1 MGEAE
6 GDAVQA
12 ELLRRVVGNPA
23 FGHYARLAKVQ
34 RYVNAHLPEPVSLA
48 EAARVAGLE
57 RCYFSTYFRQRAHIC
72 FRDWLSGLRT
82 VRAMEMIREQDRP
95 FSMVSDAVGF
105 PSQRAFQRTFKK
117 WTGGTARE
125 YRKRVQGRLTAWPAA
140 TASEAASLSVPS
152 VRRRSGAGRPARR
165 PDRLP

>member
-1 MGEAE
+1 MVE
-6 GDAVQA
+6 
-12 ELLRRVVGNPA
+12 NPA
-23 FGHYARLAKVQ
+23 LDYYARLARVR
-34 RYVNAHLPEPVSLA
+34 RYVMSRLPEQVSLA

-57 RCYFSTYFRQRAHIC
+57 RCYFSTYFHQRANIR

-95 FSMVSDAVGF
+95 FSIVSDAVGF

-125 YRKRVQGRLTAWPAA
+125 YRNLIRRRLAARLDPAA
-140 TASEAASLSVPS
+140 PGGRRPGLAEGTA
-152 VRRRSGAGRPARR
+152 AGPLGPEKRAGVPARG
-165 PDRLP
+165 PLS